1 MKSLISRGL
10 SAGLALGLVLS
21 LSACDIPE
29 LPVGNNP
36 VPQPTARPNE
46 DDPVCLQTLQCI
58 VDTTNSNSLRRDA
71 QEVIT
76 DLFLLGEPDYTRICV
91 SKAEELAER
100 VPSCARN

>member
-1 MKSLISRGL
+1 MRPRRR
-10 SAGLALGLVLS
+10 LALVLASLVWG

-29 LPVGNNP
+29 LPVGNTP
-36 VPQPTARPNE
+36 IPQPSAAPSE
-46 DDPVCLQTLQCI
+46 DDAPCLQTLQCI

-76 DLFLLGEPDYTRICV
+76 DLFLLGEPDYTRVCV

-100 VPSCARN
+100 VPSCVRN